1 MASSR
6 ERMFT
11 ASQVCRLL
19 DEDSDVSSD
28 IEIEVKILNICVGC
42 HDVVTSV
49 FLPARFGLVIS
60 RAISVVIIAH
70 AFVNIF
76 QLRHLHYYQGQPA
89 RSREEHW
96 PSNQSSLLSNQWV
109 SCQNE

>member
-28 IEIEVKILNICVGC
+28 IEIEVKTLNICVGC
-42 HDVVTSV
+42 HNVYL
-49 FLPARFGLVIS
+49 FLQSDMIRHAMPWRVLSDSPGL
-60 RAISVVIIAH
+60 
-70 AFVNIF
+70 
-76 QLRHLHYYQGQPA
+76 
-89 RSREEHW
+89 
-96 PSNQSSLLSNQWV
+96 
-109 SCQNE
+109 

>member
-28 IEIEVKILNICVGC
+28 IEIEVKILNICIGC
-42 HDVVTSV
+42 HSV
-49 FLPARFGLVIS
+49 YLFLQSDMPCHGVCCLTVLGYELSVIS
-60 RAISVVIIAH
+60 SVTHSYSAM
-70 AFVNIF
+70 
-76 QLRHLHYYQGQPA
+76 LGDDYM
-89 RSREEHW
+89 
-96 PSNQSSLLSNQWV
+96 
-109 SCQNE
+109 

>member
-28 IEIEVKILNICVGC
+28 IEIEVKTLNICVGC
-42 HDVVTSV
+42 HDVYL
-49 FLPARFGLVIS
+49 F
-60 RAISVVIIAH
+60 
-70 AFVNIF
+70 
-76 QLRHLHYYQGQPA
+76 
-89 RSREEHW
+89 
-96 PSNQSSLLSNQWV
+96 
-109 SCQNE
+109 

>member
-19 DEDSDVSSD
+19 DEDSNVSSN

-42 HDVVTSV
+42 HDVYLFLQSDMPCHSPYARIFQRDTRGSHCIVTS
-49 FLPARFGLVIS
+49 LSAK
-60 RAISVVIIAH
+60 
-70 AFVNIF
+70 NI
-76 QLRHLHYYQGQPA
+76 LKL
-89 RSREEHW
+89 
-96 PSNQSSLLSNQWV
+96 N
-109 SCQNE
+109 

>member
-28 IEIEVKILNICVGC
+28 IEIEVKTLNICVGC
-42 HDVVTSV
+42 HDIYFYNLTCHAMAGVCCLTLTVLGYELS
-49 FLPARFGLVIS
+49 VIS
-60 RAISVVIIAH
+60 SITVTVQCNVGR
-70 AFVNIF
+70 
-76 QLRHLHYYQGQPA
+76 
-89 RSREEHW
+89 
-96 PSNQSSLLSNQWV
+96 
-109 SCQNE
+109 

>member
-28 IEIEVKILNICVGC
+28 IEIEVKTLNICVGC
-42 HDVVTSV
+42 HNVYL
-49 FLPARFGLVIS
+49 FLQSDMPCHGVCCLTVLGYELSVIS
-60 RAISVVIIAH
+60 SITHSYSAM
-70 AFVNIF
+70 
-76 QLRHLHYYQGQPA
+76 LGDDYM
-89 RSREEHW
+89 
-96 PSNQSSLLSNQWV
+96 
-109 SCQNE
+109 